1 MNTSIGLNTY
11 LLAIAFEA
19 AMPDTLLV
27 AILMTSSVCA
37 GLTWLTKS
45 QARPKSLAW
54 DWPGRGRI

>member
-27 AILMTSSVCA
+27 AILMTSSGVRA
-37 GLTWLTKS
+37 
-45 QARPKSLAW
+45 
-54 DWPGRGRI
+54 